1 MQGWLALARPSQGHL
16 QRDARKVGRL
26 QGARKERP
34 PVASLQGAT
43 PTARATASRGSDVD
57 RKSGCR
63 WARAAVACAGVAFEV
78 TLPKLLNMLRETES
92 TIKKEKPV
100 LYIGGTKKKR
110 KASKTLKKGKGKGR
124 LGKAKV
130 AKKYS
135 AKDKG
140 QCFHCSQDKHWKR
153 NCKDYLAFLLET

>member
-1 MQGWLALARPSQGHL
+1 RTRGRRSWLGHMQGWLALARPSQGHL

-63 WARAAVACAGVAFEV
+63 WARAAVACAGVAVAAQTGQEGLGQSFYKKNE
-78 TLPKLLNMLRETES
+78 LAPLNS
-92 TIKKEKPV
+92 
-100 LYIGGTKKKR
+100 
-110 KASKTLKKGKGKGR
+110 
-124 LGKAKV
+124 
-130 AKKYS
+130 
-135 AKDKG
+135 
-140 QCFHCSQDKHWKR
+140 R
-153 NCKDYLAFLLET
+153 NSEDCPCV